1 MQVRALSAALSY
13 LISVQKPDFTTV
25 DVVDRADYRGVF
37 AVAQMIDVQ
46 CVADLFYTMLNIKAG
61 SAIRVCFFSDRISD
75 SISDILYKSRRIV
88 MYCCF
93 YGAAAGVP
101 HHYYQV
107 CSQVLYSVLDAP
119 QLMIVDNISGHSD
132 YEQLSDSCRKNTL
145 RNNS

>member
-75 SISDILYKSRRIV
+75 SIGDILYKSRRL
-88 MYCCF
+88 
-93 YGAAAGVP
+93 P
-101 HHYYQV
+101 
-107 CSQVLYSVLDAP
+107 S
-119 QLMIVDNISGHSD
+119 
-132 YEQLSDSCRKNTL
+132 
-145 RNNS
+145 